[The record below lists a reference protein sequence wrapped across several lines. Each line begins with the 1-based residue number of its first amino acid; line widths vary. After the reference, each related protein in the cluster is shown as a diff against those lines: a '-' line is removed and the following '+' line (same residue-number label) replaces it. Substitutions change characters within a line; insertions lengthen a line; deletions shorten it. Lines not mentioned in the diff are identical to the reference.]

1 MHTVPLKLVTIIA
14 EGLLRD
20 RLVHELLELGA
31 TGYTLSEVKGEG
43 SRGVR
48 ASDFAGRN
56 VRIESIVPPGL
67 ADRILDHLAEH
78 YFAHYAVVVYTMD
91 VDVVRG
97 DKYVGD

>member
-1 MHTVPLKLVTIIA
+1 VRTVPLKLVTIIA

-20 RLVHELLELGA
+20 RLIQELRDMGA
-31 TGYTLSEVKGEG
+31 TGYTLTEVKGEG

-56 VRIESIVPPGL
+56 VRMELIVPAQL

-78 YFAHYAVVVYTMD
+78 YFPHYAVVVYTSD

-97 DKYVGD
+97 DKYVGE